1 MTLAAKLRHRI
12 DLQSRTASQDAA
24 TGETTFTWSNSVAS
38 EPAEVVPLSGRE
50 FIQSGAT
57 QAQVDTR
64 MTIRWR
70 SGIEPTMRVV
80 FDGNNYQITA
90 VLPDQTNR
98 RWLTLMCQRGVN
110 SGE

>member
-12 DLQSRTASQDAA
+12 TLQSRTATQDSN
-24 TGETTFTWSNSVAS
+24 TGEMVMSWANTMAD
-38 EPAEVVPLSGRE
+38 EPAEVVPLSGKE

-64 MTIRWR
+64 ITIRWR

-90 VLPDQTNR
+90 VLPDPTNR
-98 RWLTLMCQRGVN
+98 RHLTLMCQRGVN

>member
-57 QAQVDTR
+57 QAGVDTR
-64 MTIRWR
+64 ITIRWR